1 MDNII
6 LVSGGFDPLHSGHIA
21 MIKEASEHG
30 EVVVLLNSDNWLIS
44 KKGKFFLPFNER
56 YLIMSAIKNVVD
68 VIDFNDDDKS
78 CVNGIKKVMQKYS
91 GRKIKFANGGD
102 RNSKTTPE
110 KEFCDKNQIETL
122 WGIGGD
128 FKKNSSSWILNNWT
142 K

>member
-1 MDNII
+1 MDSII

-30 EVVVLLNSDNWLIS
+30 EVVVLLNSDKWLIS

-56 YLIMSAIKNVVD
+56 YLIMSEIKNVVD
-68 VIDFNDDDKS
+68 VVDFNDDDKS

-91 GRKIKFANGGD
+91 DRIIKLANGGD
-102 RNSKTTPE
+102 RNSNTTPE
-110 KEFCDKNQIETL
+110 KEFCDQNQIETL